1 MKIKH
6 WFYLQVVMSTINGL
20 AAMLMPVTW
29 MSMYGV
35 MEVSAETAVTAQ
47 ALGAALFNYAIVAF
61 FARDS
66 QESIA
71 RKAIII
77 GFCLSHILG
86 GLFLLLAIL
95 NGVMSS
101 MGYLGVFF
109 YWLMAAGYA
118 YFWLLKNED

>member
-6 WFYLQVVMSTINGL
+6 WFYLQVLMSTVNGL
-20 AAMLMPVTW
+20 SAMLMPVTW
-29 MSMYGV
+29 LSMYG
-35 MEVSAETAVTAQ
+35 MAEVSGETAVTAQ

-77 GFCLSHILG
+77 GFCLTHILG
-86 GLFLLLAIL
+86 GLFMLLATI
-95 NGVMSS
+95 NGVMAQ

-109 YWLMAAGYA
+109 YWLMATGYA
-118 YFWLLKNED
+118 FFWFRNSEE